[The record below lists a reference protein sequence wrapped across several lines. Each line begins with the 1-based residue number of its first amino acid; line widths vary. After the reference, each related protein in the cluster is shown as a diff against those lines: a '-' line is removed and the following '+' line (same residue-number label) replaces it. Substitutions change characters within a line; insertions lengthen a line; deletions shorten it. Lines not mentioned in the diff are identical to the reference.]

1 MKFRETPKKL
11 YKINYDNFNFNT
23 LNTNLTLTSKNKY
36 EYKCDDLDDI
46 DYISLYFF
54 LSSNLSTHPYIII
67 AYPDDFFYEVI
78 NKLCDTVPFL
88 KKDNII
94 AYKIE
99 NEKKVKIQM
108 LKTVKDNGINDKCKI
123 RIEFE

>member
-1 MKFRETPKKL
+1 M
-11 YKINYDNFNFNT
+11 I
-23 LNTNLTLTSKNKY
+23 
-36 EYKCDDLDDI
+36 
-46 DYISLYFF
+46 
-54 LSSNLSTHPYIII
+54 
-67 AYPDDFFYEVI
+67 FFYEVI

-108 LKTVKDNGINDKCKI
+108 FKTVKDNGINDKCKI